1 MAEGQKPGGVN
12 ESSLKGRDGAQYFRQ
27 QQGHSII
34 KHILLCCIGV
44 GLFTIPY
51 YSISKNHYWH
61 A

>member
-1 MAEGQKPGGVN
+1 MANNKQP
-12 ESSLKGRDGAQYFRQ
+12 STLKGKDNAQYVRQ

-34 KHILLCCIGV
+34 LHVLLCCVGV

>member
-1 MAEGQKPGGVN
+1 MAE
-12 ESSLKGRDGAQYFRQ
+12 ETLKGNDRAQYVRQ
-27 QQGHSII
+27 QKGHSLIL
-34 KHILLCCIGV
+34 HIFLCYFGV